1 MMPSNIMTKA
11 AVSRLATWRQ
21 IIEFSAIKNIVWSRQ
36 KYLNTTKWSKKK
48 SKAGKRGRGEA
59 MFMEQKNK

>member
-21 IIEFSAIKNIVWSRQ
+21 IIEFSAIKNIVWFRQ
-36 KYLNTTKWSKKK
+36 KYLNTTKWPQKIESWEEGKPCLWNKKI
-48 SKAGKRGRGEA
+48 
-59 MFMEQKNK
+59 NKK